1 MEKELYKQK
10 ASVQRIQI
18 CLLTVVEFH
27 DSVTK
32 DMKTTVSSFPCNIQS
47 SGSVDHPL
55 WETSKM
61 LHGKRQPSKILL
73 LSVHSIMSVKLC
85 EKYRYSNNSRKQ
97 ITAGFYW
104 RWVLE

>member
-32 DMKTTVSSFPCNIQS
+32 DIKTTVSSFPCNIQS
-47 SGSVDHPL
+47 SGSVDHRKIPC
-55 WETSKM
+55 
-61 LHGKRQPSKILL
+61 GKPPKCYMESGNLL
-73 LSVHSIMSVKLC
+73 
-85 EKYRYSNNSRKQ
+85 RYFCYQ
-97 ITAGFYW
+97 FTASCQ
-104 RWVLE
+104 